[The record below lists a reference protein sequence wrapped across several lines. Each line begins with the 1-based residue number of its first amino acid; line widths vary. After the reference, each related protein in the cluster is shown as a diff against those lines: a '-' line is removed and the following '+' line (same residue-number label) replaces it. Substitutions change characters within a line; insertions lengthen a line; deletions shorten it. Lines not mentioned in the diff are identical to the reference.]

1 MKDEF
6 DEEGRWLASGEV
18 IGVFRRGSSY
28 IRITRGDAACLDDG
42 LWLNDAAIDLG
53 IQLIIDAE
61 LNVTEH
67 LSDSQPQTLPVC
79 ERVYAFSVYF
89 SIRLRQVPLAVCL
102 PLHAFPAT

>member
-6 DEEGRWLASGEV
+6 NEEGRWLASGEV

-61 LNVTEH
+61 LNVTE
-67 LSDSQPQTLPVC
+67 QPPTLPVC
-79 ERVYAFSVYF
+79 ERVYAVSVYF